1 MIAREALGLLIR
13 ERQDPGQPNA
23 DRGFSREFAG
33 ATTRAACPDG
43 SSKNDQ
49 LPVRATNCVETSAK
63 QHSETRL
70 ERRQTGGSITLTVL
84 DQANISGCLG

>member
-33 ATTRAACPDG
+33 AMSRAACPDG
-43 SSKNDQ
+43 SVGADPDRRSGHAD
-49 LPVRATNCVETSAK
+49 CAK
-63 QHSETRL
+63 
-70 ERRQTGGSITLTVL
+70 L
-84 DQANISGCLG
+84 DQTDISDGLNSAFCHRK